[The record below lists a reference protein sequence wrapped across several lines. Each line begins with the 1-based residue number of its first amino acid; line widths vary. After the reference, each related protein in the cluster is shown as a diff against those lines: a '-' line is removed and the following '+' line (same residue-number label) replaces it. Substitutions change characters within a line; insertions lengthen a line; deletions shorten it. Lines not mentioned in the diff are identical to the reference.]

1 MNFNCFFGI
10 GVAHFISEHYEE
22 ALSWIRKSM
31 VAHPGSDFPL
41 RALAACLGLLG
52 RTPEARE
59 VIRQYRQVAPDAT
72 ISKVMAI
79 TPYRD
84 ADFRR
89 RYAEGLRK
97 AGLPE

>member
-1 MNFNCFFGI
+1 
-10 GVAHFISEHYEE
+10 
-22 ALSWIRKSM
+22 M

-52 RTPEARE
+52 RTPEAQD